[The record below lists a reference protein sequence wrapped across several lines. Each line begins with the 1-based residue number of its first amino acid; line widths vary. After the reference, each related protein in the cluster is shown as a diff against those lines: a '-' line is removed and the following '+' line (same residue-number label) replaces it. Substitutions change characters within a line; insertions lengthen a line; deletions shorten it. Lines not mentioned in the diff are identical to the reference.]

1 MKPLILVLLIATSVS
16 AQSLPEMAR
25 QERERKAN
33 LKAVRALTADNTQ
46 PASSEATTEK
56 PAETKAPEPAGAKPS
71 ETPKTTSSPAAT
83 ATPSTPVPAKN
94 PTEEA
99 AKMYAEE
106 LARLRTKVVELQ
118 DQETALQ
125 LQLNNLK
132 NAYLAPVTDTAARA
146 QAQSRTEQA
155 QTQLATT
162 RQELAN
168 TRRQLQVLEAQGPP
182 RP

>member
-1 MKPLILVLLIATSVS
+1 
-16 AQSLPEMAR
+16 
-25 QERERKAN
+25 
-33 LKAVRALTADNTQ
+33 
-46 PASSEATTEK
+46 
-56 PAETKAPEPAGAKPS
+56 
-71 ETPKTTSSPAAT
+71 
-83 ATPSTPVPAKN
+83 
-94 PTEEA
+94 
-99 AKMYAEE
+99 MYAEE